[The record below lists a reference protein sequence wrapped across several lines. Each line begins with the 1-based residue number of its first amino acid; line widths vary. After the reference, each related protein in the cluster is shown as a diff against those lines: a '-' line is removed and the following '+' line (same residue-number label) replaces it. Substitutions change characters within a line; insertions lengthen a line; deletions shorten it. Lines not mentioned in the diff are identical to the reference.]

1 MHYGDRH
8 SYAAFKCLKFS
19 VKFGR
24 LRCVCVERIEFEL
37 DDHYDFDA
45 FRTGFFCLH
54 VHSCLIAD
62 TMVFDVFWASYV
74 RSISTTRFGLLS
86 EEFWRFVGF
95 PSLLLS
101 ACLSLIVSL
110 TSPYPSHSIF
120 FFYFSSRSIKGL
132 VSYFT
137 SKWNAV
143 CLLHAPASKRRL
155 WSGTT

>member
-86 EEFWRFVGF
+86 EEF
-95 PSLLLS
+95 
-101 ACLSLIVSL
+101 
-110 TSPYPSHSIF
+110 
-120 FFYFSSRSIKGL
+120 
-132 VSYFT
+132 
-137 SKWNAV
+137 
-143 CLLHAPASKRRL
+143 
-155 WSGTT
+155 